1 MKVSRAAIDMIKHHE
16 GVRFSPYRCP
26 AKLWTVGVGHLID
39 PNHARVPFAERD
51 SLPIPAGW
59 DRTLTMAEVDS
70 LLATDL
76 NRFERGVAG
85 LCPDAVNYQGVFDAL
100 VSFSFNVGL
109 GNFQRSTMRMK
120 INRGELEEAADE
132 FLKWTKSGGRVL
144 PGLVKR
150 RNDERAL
157 YLSGVLA

>member
-16 GVRFSPYRCP
+16 GVRLSPYRCP

-70 LLATDL
+70 LLAKDL

-85 LCPDAVNYQGVFDAL
+85 LCPAAVNHQGVFDAPDL
-100 VSFSFNVGL
+100 VHFKNSSAAASSSPRLIFI
-109 GNFQRSTMRMK
+109 RM
-120 INRGELEEAADE
+120 
-132 FLKWTKSGGRVL
+132 VL
-144 PGLVKR
+144 R
-150 RNDERAL
+150 
-157 YLSGVLA
+157 